1 MMRKLRI
8 LLGVLRAIVCHPI
21 QFLRYTVLFDLYHQ
35 GLTFGRGESLSAP
48 PRESAANNDNPLIRF
63 YLEGSHRGMTKWCHY
78 LEAYLP
84 HFEQLRS
91 SRSTLRI
98 LEIGIFSGGSLDMY
112 RDFFLNQHLEIVA
125 VDIDPECRSFAQP
138 GVTIEIGD
146 QEDRAFW
153 DGFVRRHAPFDII
166 IDDGGHTAQQQVAT
180 LECMFNH
187 VTPGGLYIV
196 EDTLGV
202 TNKFLGYVAG
212 IVAAYNLSGN
222 NDRGT
227 VSPTSLQQMVA
238 RIEAVPGAFLFV
250 RHGVGTSPAE
260 LHSPW
265 RGHFWTRAARRVFE
279 AHNPGQ
285 DPPLT

>member
-8 LLGVLRAIVCHPI
+8 LLGVLRAIVCHPV
-21 QFLRYTVLFDLYHQ
+21 QFLRYTVLFDLYQQ
-35 GLTFGRGESLSAP
+35 GLTFGRGEALRALP
-48 PRESAANNDNPLIRF
+48 HKSAAINDNPLTRF

-84 HFEQLRS
+84 HFDRLRS
-91 SRSTLRI
+91 SRKRLRI

-112 RDFFLNQHLEIVA
+112 RDFFRSQHLEIVA
-125 VDIDPECRSFAQP
+125 VDIDPECQSFEQP

-146 QEDRAFW
+146 QEDRTFW
-153 DGFVRRHAPFDII
+153 HGFAKRHPPFDII

-180 LECMFNH
+180 LECMFNQ

-212 IVAAYNLSGN
+212 FVAAYNVSRN

-227 VSPTSLQQMVA
+227 VSATNLQRMVA
-238 RIEAVPGAFLFV
+238 GIEAVPGAFLFV
-250 RHGVGTSPAE
+250 RHGVETSPAE

-265 RGHFWTRAARRVFE
+265 RGNFWTLAARRVFE